1 MRIIAYI
8 VGAALTVT
16 LSLAAVIALVG
27 VTIQVSTI
35 ATPLIHAIALV
46 AELLLGVLWL
56 LGIVFIATH
65 LGVLIFARPEAPR
78 RDASARDLR

>member
-1 MRIIAYI
+1 MRIVASIL
-8 VGAALTVT
+8 GAAAAAT

-35 ATPLIHAIALV
+35 ANPLIHAFALV
-46 AELLLGVLWL
+46 AELLLGVIWL
-56 LGIVFIATH
+56 LGIVFFATH

-78 RDASARDLR
+78 RDASAHHLR